1 MVGKPE
7 VLRVSLFLNPE
18 RAQDVQ
24 PKFAYE
30 IVATSNCRLRQNVV
44 CAALP
49 NAPPAFNESVQPRG
63 AQPRDGLPGKQPLA
77 SPSVAVSPKEKA
89 WHTLQTACTGDKATD
104 RANATRVLGLIRND
118 VKATKLAEKTLS
130 DPKPEVRAAAA
141 AALGGMNSRRSI
153 PKLKKALDD
162 KDPSVALAAA
172 HSLHLMRNNS
182 AYEVYS
188 EILAKQRK
196 GGK

>member
-49 NAPPAFNESVQPRG
+49 NGTANSFH
-63 AQPRDGLPGKQPLA
+63 PL
-77 SPSVAVSPKEKA
+77 V
-89 WHTLQTACTGDKATD
+89 
-104 RANATRVLGLIRND
+104 VLEGHLCEMQLKSSRN
-118 VKATKLAEKTLS
+118 
-130 DPKPEVRAAAA
+130 
-141 AALGGMNSRRSI
+141 
-153 PKLKKALDD
+153 
-162 KDPSVALAAA
+162 
-172 HSLHLMRNNS
+172 
-182 AYEVYS
+182 
-188 EILAKQRK
+188 
-196 GGK
+196 